1 LIDKVTS
8 VLKSK
13 LLSGFAI
20 YLGASVINKAIPF
33 FLLPVLTRYLT
44 TQEYGILSI
53 YQVMINF
60 GLPVVGM
67 ALHVNI
73 SRSFFNVS
81 KKELSKLVSN
91 LLVVLLFSSTFFLVG
106 ISIYLLLGGEQFSI
120 PDKWIYLLPAIA
132 FMNMVNTFNLTILRN
147 RKKAVEFGI
156 FEISKTALDLTL
168 TVLLIVYYAYGWEGR
183 ASGILVGVL
192 VIGLV
197 SFYRIWKT
205 GYLKFDIDLLQI
217 KSILKVCLPL
227 IPHSLG
233 LAIITL
239 SDRLFIDKMVS
250 TSAVGIYD
258 VGYQFGMITSLVVT
272 AFSLTWSPWVYEKL
286 AKERLSEKLKIVKA
300 TYGVAGAYIL
310 LAIVVYIVSL
320 VLLPIMAA
328 EEYHGGIEYVVWVA
342 LGYSFQ
348 GMYTL
353 VFPYGVHVGKTSYLG
368 VTTMIATL
376 LNLIANYYLIQIN
389 GALGAAQATLI
400 SYLFMFGMVWWYSN
414 RIYPMPWFNA
424 FFSKN
429 EKQ

>member
-1 LIDKVTS
+1 MKNKITD

-44 TQEYGILSI
+44 TEEYGILSL

-60 GLPVVGM
+60 GIPVVGM

-81 KKELSKLVSN
+81 KQELSKLIFN
-91 LLVVLLFSSTFFLVG
+91 LFVVLLLSSTIFLIG
-106 ISIYLLLGGEQFSI
+106 ISIYLLLGVEQFSI
-120 PDKWIYLLPAIA
+120 PDKWIYLLPVIA

-147 RKKAVEFGI
+147 RKRAVEFGI
-156 FEISKTALDLTL
+156 FEISKTALDLSI
-168 TVLLIVYYAYGWEGR
+168 TVLLIVYYSYGWEGR
-183 ASGILVGVL
+183 ASGILFGVL
-192 VIGLV
+192 VVGLI
-197 SFYRIWKT
+197 SFIRIWQS
-205 GYLKFDIDLLQI
+205 GFLKINFDLSQI
-217 KSILKVCLPL
+217 KNILKVCLPL

-239 SDRLFIDKMVS
+239 SDRLFIDRMVS

-272 AFSLTWSPWVYEKL
+272 AFSLTWSPWVFEKL
-286 AKERLSEKLKIVKA
+286 AKDEMSEKIKIVKA
-300 TYGVAGAYIL
+300 TYGVAGVYIL
-310 LAIVVYIVSL
+310 LAFGVYLVSKF
-320 VLLPIMAA
+320 LLPFMVA
-328 EEYHGGIEYVVWVA
+328 EEFHNGIKYVFWIA

-348 GMYTL
+348 GMYKL
-353 VFPYGVHVGKTSYLG
+353 VFPYGVHVGKTSFLG
-368 VTTMIATL
+368 ITTLVSTII
-376 LNLIANYYLIQIN
+376 NLVSNYYLININ

-400 SYLFMFGMVWWYSN
+400 SYFFMFAIVWWYSN
-414 RIYPMPWFNA
+414 RLYPMPWFN
-424 FFSKN
+424 FKN
-429 EKQ
+429 ANS